1 MYTLGL
7 LGRFSDEI
15 MTCSVRLGTILPCT
29 WKNLVEEKNL
39 KKSMIETVRSHAMSK
54 EGNYASFPHKL
65 HIKINVQSNRKEKST
80 QKFDNEATKSV
91 NLDFPTFLLP
101 T

>member
-1 MYTLGL
+1 
-7 LGRFSDEI
+7 
-15 MTCSVRLGTILPCT
+15 
-29 WKNLVEEKNL
+29 
-39 KKSMIETVRSHAMSK
+39 MSK

>member
-1 MYTLGL
+1 
-7 LGRFSDEI
+7 
-15 MTCSVRLGTILPCT
+15 
-29 WKNLVEEKNL
+29 
-39 KKSMIETVRSHAMSK
+39 MIETVRSHAMSK

-101 T
+101 TWPFNFSPREACTKGTKGTKRSADKAWFPSKVIYEMLF